1 MKKDSDDIPLKK
13 SEPKKNKDSVFR
25 FGAEARKT
33 VSDRIEFQEKE
44 RSKKEFK
51 CELCDYSCEKFATL
65 KKHINSRHTE
75 QKCKICNQEFKT
87 SMEVVIHVAKDH
99 QEEEKVKTSTP
110 KTDRQGK
117 QPSFVLS
124 DSMHIDAMLDEF
136 LKGDNSLQYCIR
148 GKVKYFM

>member
-1 MKKDSDDIPLKK
+1 MKK
-13 SEPKKNKDSVFR
+13 KNYTENAVFR
-25 FGAEARKT
+25 FEAEARKDVA
-33 VSDRIEFQEKE
+33 VSMKCKEKE
-44 RSKKEFK
+44 KSVKKFE

-65 KKHINSRHTE
+65 KKHINSKHTE
-75 QKCKICNQEFKT
+75 QKCKICNQEFKI

-99 QEEEKVKTSTP
+99 KEKEKVKTSTP

-136 LKGDNSLQYCIR
+136 L
-148 GKVKYFM
+148 